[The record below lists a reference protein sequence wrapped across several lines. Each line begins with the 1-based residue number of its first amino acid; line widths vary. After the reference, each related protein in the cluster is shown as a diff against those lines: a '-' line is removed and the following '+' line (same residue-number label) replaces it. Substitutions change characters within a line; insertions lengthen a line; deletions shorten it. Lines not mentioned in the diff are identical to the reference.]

1 MGACGAVVR
10 AWGREGVRLA
20 KGIISLLFFPFAGPV
35 VRLLSLGLCAVV
47 RAWGREGDYIASFFS
62 FAIFF
67 NNRGIHRCFLLYPP
81 LNIAQLVQIQPKF
94 VRILIIIFGGL
105 KF

>member
-20 KGIISLLFFPFAGPV
+20 KGIISLLFFPFAGPLC
-35 VRLLSLGLCAVV
+35 RSFRWACGASFSLGLCAVV
-47 RAWGREGDYIASFFS
+47 RAWGRDGIGKGIISLLFFS

-67 NNRGIHRCFLLYPP
+67 
-81 LNIAQLVQIQPKF
+81 
-94 VRILIIIFGGL
+94 
-105 KF
+105 

>member
-47 RAWGREGDYIASFFS
+47 RAWGRDGIGKGIISLLFFLS
-62 FAIFF
+62 LFF
-67 NNRGIHRCFLLYPP
+67 
-81 LNIAQLVQIQPKF
+81 
-94 VRILIIIFGGL
+94 LIIGESIAVFYCIRH
-105 KF
+105 